1 MNNLSTNYM
10 GIKLKTPL
18 IAGSCGLTHS
28 VKQIKEMAK
37 HGAGAVVLKSLFE
50 EQIIA
55 ELQEN
60 IESYNTGYPVAFDY
74 IREYTRDNAVSEYL
88 SLIKRAKEEV
98 DIPIIASINCVSSDE
113 WLSFAKA
120 VEGRRVP
127 TDLRSTY
134 PSYLLIRERPC
145 GDYERV
151 YFDVVDQLTGLIT
164 IPVALKMSL
173 YSSALANVIERLSW
187 GGKVKAFVLFNR
199 YYRPDFDIE
208 NLTLQS
214 ANIFS
219 TPEEMPI
226 PLRWI
231 ALLSAKIDA
240 HFGASTG
247 VHDSSGVIKMLLAGA
262 CTVQMVSAIY
272 EKGPSHFA
280 TVLAGLEEWMEK
292 KGFSSLDDFRGKLA
306 WQDED
311 DTSLQRMQFM
321 KYFAGIQ

>member
-1 MNNLSTNYM
+1 MNNFSTNYM
-10 GIKLKTPL
+10 GLELKTPL
-18 IAGSCGLTHS
+18 VAGSCGLTHS
-28 VKQIKEMAK
+28 VKQIKEMVK

-60 IESYNTGYPVAFDY
+60 IESYNAGYPSAFDY

-88 SLIKRAKEEV
+88 TLIKRVKEEV
-98 DIPIIASINCVSSDE
+98 DVPIIASINCVSSDE

-120 VEGRRVP
+120 VEDEGADGLEVNVS
-127 TDLRSTY
+127 LL
-134 PSYLLIRERPC
+134 PSDPRKTC
-145 GDYERV
+145 VDYERV

-173 YSSALANVIERLSW
+173 YSSALANVIDRLSW
-187 GGKVKAFVLFNR
+187 GGKVKGFVLFNR
-199 YYRPDFDIE
+199 YYRPDFDLDS
-208 NLTLQS
+208 LTLQS

-240 HFGASTG
+240 HFAASTG
-247 VHDSSGVIKMLLAGA
+247 VHDSDGVIKMLLAGA
-262 CTVQMVSAIY
+262 RTVQMVSAIY

-280 TVLAGLEEWMEK
+280 TVLEGLEEWMEK
-292 KGFSSLDDFRGKLA
+292 KGFSSLEDFRGKLA